1 MPSPIRL
8 AAACVTTLLLVACAT
23 APADGEAVTA
33 GLDKPEAS
41 IAFANQ
47 SATIREWQADGTA
60 GIWVQDAHRNWYYG
74 RFHSSC
80 FGLEFAEAV
89 GFQVG
94 STGRLDRF
102 SSIVVPREGRCA
114 LRSFVAS
121 DAPPDNGQRRKGDPP
136 QQPATQP

>member
-1 MPSPIRL
+1 MPRPSLIAAMAASALL
-8 AAACVTTLLLVACAT
+8 AACAT
-23 APADGEAVTA
+23 APADGEAATA
-33 GLDKPEAS
+33 GLNKPEAS
-41 IAFANQ
+41 IPFADQ
-47 SATIREWQADGTA
+47 RATIREWQADGTA

-80 FGLEFAEAV
+80 FGLDFAEAV

-102 SSIVVPREGRCA
+102 STIIVPREDRCPLA
-114 LRSFVAS
+114 SFTTS

-136 QQPATQP
+136 PQPAAQP